1 MSDAQQPINRK
12 GTVSFY
18 PVPPRDIGLSK
29 VAIEKTTS
37 HRALTVGGLTVVMT
51 KAQAREIAKELW

>member
-1 MSDAQQPINRK
+1 MSDAQQPADRT

-18 PVPPRDIGLSK
+18 PVPPRDTGLS
-29 VAIEKTTS
+29 AISIEKTTS
-37 HRALTVGGLTVVMT
+37 HRALNVGGLTVVMT